1 MHTRHAILVYTIHL
15 TQEQLLHEWQRR
27 RRQGIDAVQSCANQH
42 LFRQLVLLISL
53 HNKAQV
59 QCQDLRIGSRHR
71 QYPTGCCGT
80 DNIQISFQI
89 ACLFALLALVNVLD
103 GQFST
108 DNRWFAT

>member
-1 MHTRHAILVYTIHL
+1 
-15 TQEQLLHEWQRR
+15 
-27 RRQGIDAVQSCANQH
+27 
-42 LFRQLVLLISL
+42 
-53 HNKAQV
+53 
-59 QCQDLRIGSRHR
+59 LRIGSRHR